1 MFRRLS
7 LASAAV
13 LLMLSLNSVANADP
27 IIVGVSSPSLA
38 TANIT
43 SFSLSGNTFTFTI
56 QNTSSFDARIT
67 GIGFDLIS
75 NDFGGNNTSGLNGFT
90 SSSANAGFTFR
101 DSNLGNVPQFNNA
114 VLDFGFTTGNSGNF
128 NGGSPNNGLAPSQ
141 SLTFSVT
148 GNFGNLSAQEII
160 NSIFVRF
167 QRVGPNG
174 NDSDVGRA
182 MPGAPNAPVPEPATM
197 ILLGT
202 GLAGVASRVRRRRRQ
217 TAKEETPETV

>member
-56 QNTSSFDARIT
+56 QNTSQFDARIT
-67 GIGFDLIS
+67 GIGFDLPGAPRDGFTATNVGGFRFTDS
-75 NDFGGNNTSGLNGFT
+75 NDPNI
-90 SSSANAGFTFR
+90 
-101 DSNLGNVPQFNNA
+101 PQFNSA
-114 VLDFGFTTGNSGNF
+114 VLDFAFVTGNSGNF
-128 NGGSPNNGLAPSQ
+128 NGGFPNNAIAPGD
-141 SLTFSVT
+141 SLTFTVS
-148 GNFGNLSAQEII
+148 GNFGSLSAQQII
-160 NSIFVRF
+160 NTILVRF

-174 NDSDVGRA
+174 NESDVGA
-182 MPGAPNAPVPEPATM
+182 AVPNAPIPEPATM